1 MQQVVRF
8 GLAWDPGYQVEIRST
23 IRDSRTNGGGARV
36 ISWFRLRPACL
47 AALVCGAV
55 LVAGCGESGSGG
67 PVTLNWFVATQPG
80 GSIEKV
86 AKDCSAASNGRY
98 QIEVQ
103 LLPTDA
109 SQQREQLVRRLAAK
123 DSTVDLIGMD
133 VIWTGE
139 FANAG
144 WISPFPEAEAN
155 EVTKDVFP
163 SVKETASFENKVY
176 GAPFNS
182 NTQLLWYRKDLV
194 KKPPETWDQMI
205 QEADRLASEGKPS
218 YIQVQANK
226 YEGFT
231 VWFNALVESAG
242 GRILSGPTTVSLPEQ
257 PTEEALKVMGSLAAS
272 AGAAPNISTSDED
285 TARIGFE
292 QGDSAF
298 MVNYTFA
305 YASAEANAPSVFK
318 NMGFATYPR
327 VVANKPS
334 KPPLGGFNIG
344 VGAYSEHQDLA
355 FDAAACIGSDKSELT
370 ATELDGLPPS
380 REDLYTN
387 KIVTDAYKGFAPLV
401 KKSIAAAGPRPLTP
415 AYQDVSLA
423 IQDTLQPPDRID
435 PNDVASTYDELKS
448 RVEDAVKG
456 EGLF

>member
-1 MQQVVRF
+1 VV
-8 GLAWDPGYQVEIRST
+8 A
-23 IRDSRTNGGGARV
+23 
-36 ISWFRLRPACL
+36 
-47 AALVCGAV
+47 
-55 LVAGCGESGSGG
+55 AGCGSSGGGG

-80 GSIEKV
+80 GSIQKV
-86 AKDCSAASNGRY
+86 AKQCTKASGGRY
-98 QIEVQ
+98 NIDVQ

-123 DSTVDLIGMD
+123 DSSVDLIGMD
-133 VIWTGE
+133 VIWTAE

-144 WISPFPEAEAN
+144 WIAPFPQAEAN

-163 SVKETASFENKVY
+163 SVKETASFEGQVY

-182 NTQLLWYRKDLV
+182 NTQLLWYRTDLV
-194 KKPPETWDQMI
+194 KKAPKTWDQMI
-205 QEADRLASEGKPS
+205 NEATDLASQGKPA

-231 VWFNALVESAG
+231 VWFNALQESAG
-242 GRILSGPTTVSLPEQ
+242 GQILSGPLTVSLPEG
-257 PTEEALKVMGSLAAS
+257 PTEEAMKVMGTLAAS
-272 AGAAPNISTSDED
+272 PAAAPNISTSDED
-285 TARIGFE
+285 SARLGFE
-292 QGDSAF
+292 DGSSAF

-305 YASAEANAPSVFK
+305 YASAEANAPGVFK
-318 NMGFATYPR
+318 NMGFAMYPR
-327 VVANKPS
+327 VVADKPS

-344 VGAYSEHQDLA
+344 VGAYSENQDLA

-380 REDLYTN
+380 RADLYTN
-387 KIVTDAYKGFAPLV
+387 KVVTKAYPGFAQLV
-401 KKSIAAAGPRPLTP
+401 KKSIDAAGPRPLTP

-435 PNDVASTYDELKS
+435 PNDVGSLYDDLKT
-448 RVEDAVKG
+448 RLVDAVKG

>member
-1 MQQVVRF
+1 M
-8 GLAWDPGYQVEIRST
+8 
-23 IRDSRTNGGGARV
+23 
-36 ISWFRLRPACL
+36 CL
-47 AALVCGAV
+47 AVV
-55 LVAGCGESGSGG
+55 VAGCGGSGGGG

-80 GSIEKV
+80 GSIQQV
-86 AKDCSAASNGRY
+86 AKQCTKASNGAY
-98 QIEVQ
+98 NIDVQ

-133 VIWTGE
+133 VIWTAE

-144 WISPFPEAEAN
+144 WIQPFPQPEAD

-163 SVKETASFENKVY
+163 SVVDTASFEDKVY

-194 KKPPETWDQMI
+194 KKAPKTWDQMI
-205 QEADRLASEGKPS
+205 NEADKLASQGKPS
-218 YIQVQANK
+218 FIQVQANK

-231 VWFNALVESAG
+231 VWANALIDSAG
-242 GRILSGPTTVSLPEQ
+242 GSILSGPTTVSLPEK
-257 PTEEALKVMGSLAAS
+257 PTEDALTVMGRLAQS

-285 TARIGFE
+285 TARLGFE
-292 QGDSAF
+292 DGSSAF

-305 YASAEANAPSVFK
+305 YASAQANAPGVFK
-318 NMGFATYPR
+318 NMGFAMYPR
-327 VVANKPS
+327 VVTDRPS

-344 VGAYSEHQDLA
+344 VGAYSTHSDQA
-355 FDAAACIGSDKSELT
+355 FQAAACIGSDKSELT

-380 REDLYTN
+380 RQDLYTN
-387 KIVTDAYKGFAPLV
+387 KVVTKAYPGFSQLV
-401 KKSIAAAGPRPLTP
+401 KKSIDAAGPRPLTP

-435 PNDVASTYDELKS
+435 PTDVGPIYDGLKS
-448 RVEDAVKG
+448 KLEDAVKG

>member
-1 MQQVVRF
+1 M
-8 GLAWDPGYQVEIRST
+8 
-23 IRDSRTNGGGARV
+23 
-36 ISWFRLRPACL
+36 
-47 AALVCGAV
+47 
-55 LVAGCGESGSGG
+55 
-67 PVTLNWFVATQPG
+67 TLNWFVATQPG
-80 GSIEKV
+80 GTIQKV
-86 AKDCSAASNGRY
+86 AKACSDASKGAYR
-98 QIEVQ
+98 IDVQ

-133 VIWTGE
+133 VIWTAE

-144 WISPFPEAEAN
+144 WIAPFPQPEAG

-163 SVKETASFENKVY
+163 SVKQTASFEGKVY

-194 KKPPETWDQMI
+194 EKAPKTWDQMI
-205 QEADRLASEGKPS
+205 SDADKLASQGKPAL
-218 YIQVQANK
+218 IQVQANK

-231 VWFNALVESAG
+231 VWFNSLVESAG
-242 GRILSGPTTVSLPEQ
+242 GSILSGPTTVSLPET
-257 PTEEALKVMGSLAAS
+257 PTEDAMKVMGSLAAS

-285 TARIGFE
+285 TARLGFE
-292 QGDSAF
+292 DGSSAF

-305 YASAEANAPSVFK
+305 YASAEANAPDVFK
-318 NMGFATYPR
+318 NMGFAMYPR

-334 KPPLGGFNIG
+334 APPLGGFNIG
-344 VGAYSEHQDLA
+344 VGAYSDNQDQA

-380 REDLYTN
+380 REHLYTD
-387 KIVTDAYKGFAPLV
+387 KVVTKAYPGFAQLV
-401 KKSIAAAGPRPLTP
+401 KKSIDAAGPRPLTP

-435 PNDVASTYDELKS
+435 PGDVTSLYDDLKS
-448 RVEDAVKG
+448 RVEDAVNG

>member
-1 MQQVVRF
+1 
-8 GLAWDPGYQVEIRST
+8 L
-23 IRDSRTNGGGARV
+23 
-36 ISWFRLRPACL
+36 ACL
-47 AALVCGAV
+47 AILG
-55 LVAGCGESGSGG
+55 AGCGSSGSGG

-80 GSIEKV
+80 GTIQQV

-98 QIEVQ
+98 NIDVQ

-133 VIWTGE
+133 VIWTAE

-144 WISPFPEAEAN
+144 WIAPFPKAEAN

-163 SVKETASFENKVY
+163 SVVRTASFEGKVY

-182 NTQLLWYRKDLV
+182 NTELLWYRQDLV
-194 KKPPETWDQMI
+194 KQAPKTWDQMI
-205 QEADRLASEGKPS
+205 SEADKLASQGKPS

-231 VWFNALVESAG
+231 VWANALIASAG
-242 GRILSGPTTVSLPEQ
+242 GTILSGPTTVSLPEK
-257 PTEEALKVMGSLAAS
+257 PTEEALKVMGSLAHS
-272 AGAAPNISTSDED
+272 AGAAPNIATSDED

-292 QGDSAF
+292 DGSSAF

-305 YASAEANAPSVFK
+305 YASAEANAPGVFK
-318 NMGFATYPR
+318 NIGFARYPR
-327 VVANKPS
+327 VVADEPS

-344 VGAYSEHQDLA
+344 VGAYSENQDLA
-355 FDAAACIGSDKSELT
+355 FEAASCIGSDKSELT

-380 REDLYTN
+380 REHLYTN
-387 KIVTDAYKGFAPLV
+387 KVVTKAYPGFSQLV
-401 KKSIAAAGPRPLTP
+401 KTSIDAAGPRPLTP

-435 PNDVASTYDELKS
+435 PTDVPPVYDDLKS
-448 RVEDAVKG
+448 SLDDAVNR

>member
-1 MQQVVRF
+1 
-8 GLAWDPGYQVEIRST
+8 
-23 IRDSRTNGGGARV
+23 
-36 ISWFRLRPACL
+36 
-47 AALVCGAV
+47 
-55 LVAGCGESGSGG
+55 
-67 PVTLNWFVATQPG
+67 
-80 GSIEKV
+80 
-86 AKDCSAASNGRY
+86 
-98 QIEVQ
+98 
-103 LLPTDA
+103 
-109 SQQREQLVRRLAAK
+109 
-123 DSTVDLIGMD
+123 MD
-133 VIWTGE
+133 VIWTAE

-144 WISPFPEAEAN
+144 WITPFPQPEAR

-163 SVKETASFENKVY
+163 SVIQTASFEKKVY

-194 KKPPETWDQMI
+194 KKAPKTWDQMI
-205 QEADRLASEGKPS
+205 NEADKLASEGKPAL
-218 YIQVQANK
+218 IQVQANK

-231 VWFNALVESAG
+231 VWANALIDSAG
-242 GRILSGPTTVSLPEQ
+242 GSILSGPTTVSLPEK
-257 PTEEALKVMGSLAAS
+257 PTEDALTVMGTLARS

-285 TARIGFE
+285 TARLGFE
-292 QGDSAF
+292 DGSSAF

-305 YASAEANAPSVFK
+305 YASAEANAPDVFK
-318 NMGFATYPR
+318 NMGFARYPR

-344 VGAYSEHQDLA
+344 VGAYSTHQDLA
-355 FDAAACIGSDKSELT
+355 FDAAACIGGDKSELT

-387 KIVTDAYKGFAPLV
+387 KVVTKAYPGFAQLV
-401 KKSIAAAGPRPLTP
+401 KESIDAAGPRPLTP

-423 IQDTLQPPDRID
+423 IQDTLQPPDRVD
-435 PNDVASTYDELKS
+435 PTDVASMYDDLKS

>member
-1 MQQVVRF
+1 M
-8 GLAWDPGYQVEIRST
+8 PG
-23 IRDSRTNGGGARV
+23 SRTSGGGGQV
-36 ISWFRLRPACL
+36 ISWFRLRPVGL
-47 AALVCGAV
+47 AVLACGAIV
-55 LVAGCGESGSGG
+55 VAGCGGSGAGG

-80 GSIEKV
+80 GTIQKV
-86 AKDCSAASNGRY
+86 AAECSKASNGRY
-98 QIEVQ
+98 SIEVN

-133 VIWTGE
+133 VIWTAE

-144 WISPFPEAEAN
+144 WIAPFPKAEAD
-155 EVTKDVFP
+155 EVTRDVFP
-163 SVKETASFENKVY
+163 SVKETASFEGQVY

-194 KKPPETWDQMI
+194 KRAPATWDQMI
-205 QEADRLASEGKPS
+205 TEADRLASQGKPH

-231 VWFNALVESAG
+231 VWFNALVASAG
-242 GRILSGPTTVSLPEQ
+242 GQILSGPTTVDLPAG
-257 PTEEALKVMGSLAAS
+257 PTEEAIKVMGTLAAS
-272 AGAAPNISTSDED
+272 PAAAPNISTSDED
-285 TARIGFE
+285 SARLGFE
-292 QGDSAF
+292 DGSSAF

-305 YASAEANAPSVFK
+305 YASAQANAPDIAK
-318 NMGFATYPR
+318 DMGFAKYPA
-327 VVANKPS
+327 VVAGKPS

-344 VGAYSEHQDLA
+344 VGAYSPNKDLA
-355 FDAAACIGSDKSELT
+355 FDAASCIASDRSELT

-387 KIVTDAYKGFAPLV
+387 KVVTKAYPGFSQLV
-401 KKSIAAAGPRPLTP
+401 KRSIADAGPRPQTP

-423 IQDTLQPPDRID
+423 IQDTLQPPDKID
-435 PNDVASTYDELKS
+435 PGDVTSLYDDLRS
-448 RVEDAVKG
+448 SLEDAVKG

>member
-1 MQQVVRF
+1 V
-8 GLAWDPGYQVEIRST
+8 A
-23 IRDSRTNGGGARV
+23 
-36 ISWFRLRPACL
+36 
-47 AALVCGAV
+47 
-55 LVAGCGESGSGG
+55 AGCGGSGSGG

-80 GSIEKV
+80 GSIQKV
-86 AKDCSAASNGRY
+86 AKACSDASNGRY
-98 QIEVQ
+98 TIDVN

-133 VIWTGE
+133 VIWTAE

-144 WISPFPEAEAN
+144 WISPFPEATAN

-163 SVKETASFENKVY
+163 SVKETASFDGKVY

-194 KKPPETWDQMI
+194 KKVPTTWDQMI
-205 QEADRLASEGKPS
+205 NEADQLASQGKDH

-231 VWFNALVESAG
+231 VWFNALIESAG
-242 GRILSGPTTVSLPEQ
+242 GQILSAPATVALPEG
-257 PTEEALKVMGSLAAS
+257 PAEDAMKVMGTLAAS
-272 AGAAPNISTSDED
+272 PAAAPDISTSDED
-285 TARIGFE
+285 SARIGFE
-292 QGDSAF
+292 NGSSAF

-305 YASAEANAPSVFK
+305 FASAQANAPGIAK
-318 NMGFATYPR
+318 NMGFAKYPR

-344 VGAYSEHQDLA
+344 VGAYSENQDLA
-355 FDAAACIGSDKSELT
+355 FDAASCIGSDKSELT

-387 KIVTDAYKGFAPLV
+387 KVVTKAYPGFSQLV
-401 KKSIAAAGPRPLTP
+401 KTSIADAGPRPQTP

-423 IQDTLQPPDRID
+423 IQDTLQPPDKID
-435 PNDVASTYDELKS
+435 PSDVTPLYDDLKS
-448 RVEDAVKG
+448 SLEDAVKG

>member
-1 MQQVVRF
+1 
-8 GLAWDPGYQVEIRST
+8 
-23 IRDSRTNGGGARV
+23 
-36 ISWFRLRPACL
+36 
-47 AALVCGAV
+47 
-55 LVAGCGESGSGG
+55 
-67 PVTLNWFVATQPG
+67 VTLNWFVATQPG
-80 GSIEKV
+80 GSIQKV
-86 AKDCSAASNGRY
+86 AKDCSDASKGRY
-98 QIEVQ
+98 RIDVQ

-133 VIWTGE
+133 VIWTAE

-144 WISPFPEAEAN
+144 WIAPFPAAEAK

-163 SVKETASFENKVY
+163 SVVETASFENKVY

-194 KKPPETWDQMI
+194 KEAPKTWDQMI
-205 QEADRLASEGKPS
+205 NEADRLASQGKPA

-231 VWFNALVESAG
+231 VWFNALIESAG
-242 GRILSGPTTVSLPEQ
+242 GSILSGPTTVSLPEK
-257 PTEEALKVMGSLAAS
+257 PTEEALKVMGGLAHS
-272 AGAAPNISTSDED
+272 SGAAPNISTSDED

-292 QGDSAF
+292 DGSSAF

-305 YASAEANAPSVFK
+305 YASAQANAPGVFK
-318 NMGFATYPR
+318 NMGFARYPR
-327 VVANKPS
+327 VLADKPS

-344 VGAYSEHQDLA
+344 VGAYSENQDLA
-355 FDAAACIGSDKSELT
+355 FEAASCIGSDKSELT

-387 KIVTDAYKGFAPLV
+387 KVVTKAYPGFSQLV
-401 KKSIAAAGPRPLTP
+401 KASIDAAGPRPLTP

-423 IQDTLQPPDRID
+423 IQDTLQPPDTID
-435 PNDVASTYDELKS
+435 PTDVTSLYDDLKS
-448 RVEDAVKG
+448 SLDDAVNR

>member
-1 MQQVVRF
+1 VV
-8 GLAWDPGYQVEIRST
+8 A
-23 IRDSRTNGGGARV
+23 
-36 ISWFRLRPACL
+36 
-47 AALVCGAV
+47 
-55 LVAGCGESGSGG
+55 AGCGSSGGGG

-80 GSIEKV
+80 GSIQKV
-86 AKDCSAASNGRY
+86 AKQCTQASGGRY
-98 QIEVQ
+98 NIDVQ

-133 VIWTGE
+133 VIWTAE

-144 WISPFPEAEAN
+144 WIAPFPQPEAN

-163 SVKETASFENKVY
+163 SVKETASFEGKVY

-182 NTQLLWYRKDLV
+182 NTQLLWYRTDLV
-194 KKPPETWDQMI
+194 KKAPTTWGQMI
-205 QEADRLASEGKPS
+205 DEADKLASEGKPA

-231 VWFNALVESAG
+231 VWFNALEESAG
-242 GRILSGPTTVSLPEQ
+242 GQILSGPTTVSLPEG
-257 PTEEALKVMGSLAAS
+257 PTEEAMKVMGSLAAS
-272 AGAAPNISTSDED
+272 PAAAPNISTSDED
-285 TARIGFE
+285 SARLGFE
-292 QGDSAF
+292 DGSSAF

-305 YASAEANAPSVFK
+305 FASAEANAPDVFK
-318 NMGFATYPR
+318 NMGFAKYPG

-344 VGAYSEHQDLA
+344 VGAYSDNQDVA
-355 FDAAACIGSDKSELT
+355 FDAASCIGSDKSELT

-387 KIVTDAYKGFAPLV
+387 KVVTKAYPGFAQLV
-401 KKSIAAAGPRPLTP
+401 KKSIEDAGPRPQTP

-423 IQDTLQPPDRID
+423 IQDTLQPPDKID
-435 PNDVASTYDELKS
+435 PNDVAPLYDDLKS
-448 RVEDAVKG
+448 SLEDAVKG

>member
-1 MQQVVRF
+1 VCLVV
-8 GLAWDPGYQVEIRST
+8 
-23 IRDSRTNGGGARV
+23 
-36 ISWFRLRPACL
+36 
-47 AALVCGAV
+47 GAV
-55 LVAGCGESGSGG
+55 GCGGSESGG

-80 GSIEKV
+80 GTIQKV
-86 AKDCSAASNGRY
+86 AKACSDASKGAYR
-98 QIEVQ
+98 IDVQ

-133 VIWTGE
+133 VIWTAE

-144 WISPFPEAEAN
+144 WIQPFPDPESKQ
-155 EVTKDVFP
+155 VTKDVFP
-163 SVKETASFENKVY
+163 SVIKTASFEGKVY

-194 KKPPETWDQMI
+194 KKAPKTWDQMI
-205 QEADRLASEGKPS
+205 TEADKLASEGKPAL
-218 YIQVQANK
+218 IQVQANK

-231 VWFNALVESAG
+231 VWANALIDSAG
-242 GRILSGPTTVSLPEQ
+242 GSILSGPTTVSLPQQ
-257 PTEEALKVMGSLAAS
+257 PTEEALKVMGTLAHS

-285 TARIGFE
+285 TARLGFE
-292 QGDSAF
+292 DGSSAF

-305 YASAEANAPSVFK
+305 YASAEANAPDVFK
-318 NMGFATYPR
+318 NMGFAMYPR
-327 VVANKPS
+327 VVANEPS
-334 KPPLGGFNIG
+334 QPPLGGFNIG
-344 VGAYSEHQDLA
+344 VGAYSTHADQA
-355 FDAAACIGSDKSELT
+355 FQAAACIGSDKSELT

-380 REDLYTN
+380 RQDLYTN
-387 KIVTDAYKGFAPLV
+387 KVVTKAYPGFAQLV
-401 KKSIAAAGPRPLTP
+401 KKSIDAAGPRPLTP

-435 PNDVASTYDELKS
+435 PTDVSSTYDELRS